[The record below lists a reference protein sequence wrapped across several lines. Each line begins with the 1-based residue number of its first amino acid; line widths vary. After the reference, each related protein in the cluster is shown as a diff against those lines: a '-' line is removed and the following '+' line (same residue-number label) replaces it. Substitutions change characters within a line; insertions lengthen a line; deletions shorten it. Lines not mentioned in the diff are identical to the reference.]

1 MRRPRSIWMSDNVA
15 NSLEL
20 LELYLEL
27 ILARFGLLEISSK
40 DSVPPEGLEEAIASI
55 VYAAP
60 R

>member
-1 MRRPRSIWMSDNVA
+1 LSALIYLADIA
-15 NSLEL
+15 NRLEL

-27 ILARFGLLEISSK
+27 ILARFGLLEINNK
-40 DSVPPEGLEEAIASI
+40 EKEPEEGIREAVCSI